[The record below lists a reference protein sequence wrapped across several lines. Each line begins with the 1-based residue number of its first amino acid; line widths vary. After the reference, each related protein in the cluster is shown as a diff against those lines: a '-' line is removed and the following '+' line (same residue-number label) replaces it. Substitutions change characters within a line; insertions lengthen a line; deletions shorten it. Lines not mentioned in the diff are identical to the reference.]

1 MKLDFCCVCGDKE
14 DLHQHHI
21 VPVVLSGVKRTSDT
35 SDNTITVCA
44 YHHDIIH
51 GVIKNRSTDH
61 STMIK
66 KGIENAKQKGI
77 KVGRPSKLKSNLM
90 TKIYHMRLEEYS
102 IRDISKTCG
111 IGIGTTYKAI
121 ELLEKRQ
128 NGDDVNISEA
138 YENNVQKPDEPATF
152 LDLY

>member
-51 GVIKNRSTDH
+51 GVIKNRSADH

-66 KGIENAKQKGI
+66 KGMENAKQKGI
-77 KVGRPSKLKSNLM
+77 KVGRPSKLNSNLM
-90 TKIYHMRLEEYS
+90 TKVYHMWLEEYS